1 MNMNTLEP
9 TERSRLLTKAQI
21 AEELKVTPRT
31 ISSWQ
36 GRGLLP
42 HIKVGGRIL
51 FPWPEVRE
59 TLKRN
64 FGRNFQ

>member
-1 MNMNTLEP
+1 MNTLES

-21 AEELKVTPRT
+21 AEELNVTVRT
-31 ISSWQ
+31 VSNWMS
-36 GRGLLP
+36 RGVLP
-42 HIKVGGRIL
+42 HIKVSGRIL

>member
-1 MNMNTLEP
+1 
-9 TERSRLLTKAQI
+9 
-21 AEELKVTPRT
+21 V
-31 ISSWQ
+31 
-36 GRGLLP
+36 LP
-42 HIKVGGRIL
+42 HIKVSGRIL

>member
-1 MNMNTLEP
+1 MNTYESNEP
-9 TERSRLLTKAQI
+9 SRLLTKAQV
-21 AEELKVTPRT
+21 AEELNVTVRT
-31 ISSWQ
+31 VSNWMS
-36 GRGLLP
+36 RGVLP
-42 HIKVGGRIL
+42 HIKVSGRIL